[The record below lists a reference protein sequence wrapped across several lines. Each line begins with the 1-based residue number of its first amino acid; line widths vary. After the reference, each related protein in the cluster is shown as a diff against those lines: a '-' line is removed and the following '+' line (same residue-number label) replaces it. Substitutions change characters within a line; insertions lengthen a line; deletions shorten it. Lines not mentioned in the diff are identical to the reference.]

1 MRIRHLIQGFA
12 ILLLVSLSAPGFA
25 AEFNGGAPSA
35 FVAKLAHEALLSAN
49 SKTLTSADRQRRLE
63 GLLDSDFDMPRIAS
77 FVLGRYW
84 QKASDTERQEFAAV
98 FRDFMLRVY
107 SDRFTGY
114 NGESFRI
121 IGQRAENA
129 TSTVVYTEISEP
141 ASGQPVKVEWRVL
154 EKSGYRIVDM
164 SVAGISMALTKREE
178 FASYLQR
185 NGGDLS
191 GLIRQLQVKMSAQQA
206 K

>member
-1 MRIRHLIQGFA
+1 MRTRHFIYGLA
-12 ILLLVSLSAPGFA
+12 IFLLASLCAPGFA

-35 FVAKLAHEALLSAN
+35 FVAKLAHAALLSAN
-49 SKTLTSADRQRRLE
+49 SKTLTSADRQRKLE
-63 GLLDSDFDMPRIAS
+63 GLLDTDFDVPRISS

-84 QKASDTERQEFAAV
+84 QKASNTERQEFAAV

-114 NGESFRI
+114 SGESFRV

-129 TSTVVYTEISEP
+129 SSTVVYTEIGEP
-141 ASGQPVKVEWRVL
+141 TSGQPVKMEWRVIDR
-154 EKSGYRIVDM
+154 SGYRIVDL
-164 SVAGISMALTKREE
+164 SIAGISMALTKREE

-191 GLIRQLQVKMSAQQA
+191 GLIRQMQVKMSAQQSH
-206 K
+206 